1 MYSLYSTL
9 CFEIFLLCYLLSN
22 ISMVTFI
29 YANSIVN
36 SVKNNL
42 LPFIHVCKSYK
53 DSILFSIS
61 HQVIC
66 LLSMDT
72 QLHPIYFGSVCMSE
86 LSLFCLYVHHRYLE
100 YDFGILTS
108 DSFQYF
114 SKVIFLIYAMIYFSI
129 ILRGIDYGHFMV

>member
-9 CFEIFLLCYLLSN
+9 CFEIFLLCYLFSN

-66 LLSMDT
+66 LFSMDT
-72 QLHPIYFGSVCMSE
+72 QLHPIYFGSKSACLNFPYFAFMS
-86 LSLFCLYVHHRYLE
+86 
-100 YDFGILTS
+100 IT
-108 DSFQYF
+108 
-114 SKVIFLIYAMIYFSI
+114 VI
-129 ILRGIDYGHFMV
+129 